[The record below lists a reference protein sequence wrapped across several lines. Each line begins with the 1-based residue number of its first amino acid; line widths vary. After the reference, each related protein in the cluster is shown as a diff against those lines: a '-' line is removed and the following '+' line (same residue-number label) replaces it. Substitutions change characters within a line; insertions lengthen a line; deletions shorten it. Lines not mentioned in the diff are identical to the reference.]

1 MAYIIRVCVIASGL
15 FSVVLFC
22 ACGGGGGNSSL
33 HTPLSI
39 TTTSL
44 PNGIVGS
51 DYVKGIQATGGVA
64 PFHWSVSSGALPH
77 NVTLTSSSSNSVTTS
92 GISDTAQAATSFVIQ
107 ITDSI
112 NQTTSQ
118 AYSVAIT
125 YPQ

>member
-51 DYVKGIQATGGVA
+51 DYVNGIQATGGVA
-64 PFHWSVSSGALPH
+64 PFHWSVGSGALPH
-77 NVTLTSSSSNSVTTS
+77 NVTLTGSSSNSGTTA
-92 GISDTAQAATSFVIQ
+92 GIPDTGRAATSFVSQ
-107 ITDSI
+107 ITGSI
-112 NQTTSQ
+112 NQTASEV
-118 AYSVAIT
+118 YS
-125 YPQ
+125 